1 MPYKQFDIDPIGS
14 VKIYKRRGSR
24 SLRLTITSTGEAR
37 VSIPTWAPYSSGV
50 TFARSKADWIVQ
62 HRAKAPKQ
70 ILVDGQ
76 AVGKAHH
83 LVLKP
88 SATATSPATRIAG
101 SEVVVTYPSQLS
113 PESTAVQ
120 RAAFNAGIRALR
132 SEAERLLDVRLRD
145 VAAHHGYTYKNLAIK
160 KLKGRWGSCDQDKHI
175 VLNLFLMQLPWSLID
190 YVILHELAHTRVL
203 HHGADFWQEFEEHL
217 PNAKQLRKQIRA
229 YQPSL
234 VLQDIHQPVS

>member
-1 MPYKQFDIDPIGS
+1 MPYKQFDIDPVGI

-24 SLRLTITSTGEAR
+24 SLRLTITANGEAR

-50 TFARSKADWIVQ
+50 AFVRSRADWIVKHQ
-62 HRAKAPKQ
+62 AKSPKQ
-70 ILVDGQ
+70 LLVHGQ
-76 AVGKAHH
+76 SVGKAHH
-83 LVLKP
+83 LVLRP
-88 SATATSPATRIAG
+88 SAIATGCSTRIVG
-101 SEVVVTYPSQLS
+101 SEVLVTYPAAVPPDSV
-113 PESTAVQ
+113 AVQ
-120 RAAFNAGIRALR
+120 GAAYNAGVRALR
-132 SEAERLLDVRLRD
+132 VEAERLLAVRLREI
-145 VAAHHGYTYKNLAIK
+145 AAHHGYTYASMAIK

-175 VLNLFLMQLPWSLID
+175 VLNLFLMQLPWNLID

-203 HHGADFWQEFEEHL
+203 HHGADFWKEFESHL